1 MFENDAPRPEAYQ
14 IFDRPTPDW
23 FTRAKLGIF
32 VHWGPYSVPAWAEP
46 IGELGTIDRKYWY
59 THNPYAE
66 WYYNTI
72 RIKGSPAQQHQHD
85 VFGSAPYDQFLD
97 DWTARDFSAS
107 DVMSAIARTGARYFI
122 PTTKHHDGVT
132 LWDAPGTADRNSV
145 HRGPRRDLI
154 AEFRQAAVDAGLKFG
169 VYYSGG
175 LDWHFHTS
183 PPIVDDHLANRPNDA
198 AYADY
203 AYGQVVDLIDKYHPD
218 ILWNDIEWPD
228 AGKGEGASSLAELF
242 SHFYET
248 SPSGVIN
255 DRWGQTHWDFRTSEY
270 EEDRSNE
277 GYSAWENTRGIGFS
291 FAYNQLEDPSNS
303 LNGDAAI
310 RHFVDVV
317 SRGGNLLLNVGLTAD
332 GRIPELQMQT
342 LEALAVWNEV
352 NGSSVFDSTA
362 LDHDIARPSDA
373 PWSRWTRSGDVAHL
387 FISPG
392 GGPAC
397 IDLDDARLDV
407 ASGRF
412 ADGSPAELRQDG
424 RETTLV
430 NRPSVRTPGPIQVS
444 FALR

>member
-1 MFENDAPRPEAYQ
+1 MFENDAARPEAYR

-23 FTRAKLGIF
+23 FTSAKLGIF

-72 RIKGSPAQQHQHD
+72 RIAGSPAQQHQRD
-85 VFGSAPYDQFLD
+85 VFAGAPYDKFLD

-107 DVMSAIARTGARYFI
+107 EVMSVVARTGARYFI

-132 LWDAPGTADRNSV
+132 LWDAPGTAGRNSV

-154 AEFRQAAVDAGLKFG
+154 AEFRQAAVAAGLKFG

-175 LDWHFHTS
+175 LDWHFRTS

-198 AYADY
+198 AYAEY
-203 AYGQVVDLIDKYHPD
+203 AYDQVIDLIDKYRPD

-242 SHFYET
+242 SHFYDV
-248 SPSGVIN
+248 SPGGVIN

-277 GYSAWENTRGIGFS
+277 GYSAWENTRGIGYS

-303 LNGDAAI
+303 LSGEAAV

-342 LEALAVWNEV
+342 LEALATWNDV
-352 NGSSVFDSTA
+352 NGPSVFDSTQ
-362 LDHDIARPSDA
+362 LDHDIARPSDS
-373 PWSRWTRSGDVAHL
+373 PWSRWTRAGDVAHL
-387 FISPG
+387 FISTG
-392 GGPAC
+392 EGPAR
-397 IDLDDARLDV
+397 IDLDDNRLDV

-412 ADGSPAELRQDG
+412 ADGAPAELRQDG
-424 RETTLV
+424 RGTTLV
-430 NRPSVRTPGPIQVS
+430 NRPSLPTPGPIQVS